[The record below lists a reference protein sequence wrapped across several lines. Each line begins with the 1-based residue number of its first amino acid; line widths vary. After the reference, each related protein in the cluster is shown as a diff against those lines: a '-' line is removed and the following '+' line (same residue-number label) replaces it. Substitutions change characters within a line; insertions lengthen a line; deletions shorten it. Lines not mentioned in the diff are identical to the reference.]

1 MDGSRAERTQYN
13 TYRGVADGDAVPGGC
28 LDVDVVVADGHV
40 GEGRPSRALECRE
53 EHLSPVLRELADD
66 AVAAVA
72 DEREDV
78 VHGEDG
84 LGLRADLEAAAVVGE
99 EADPAGARHGLG
111 AHHAVLAAGVPHLHG
126 DHGLGHLLR
135 RCSDEPEPENKLV
148 VASTCRSSPPAP
160 PYHVYLPQGT

>member
-1 MDGSRAERTQYN
+1 VVSVRTPCIYINLQGVTVVNYYFTRSFFTLFWNDKYKRTERTQYN

-28 LDVDVVVADGHV
+28 LDIDVVVADGHV
-40 GEGRPSRALECRE
+40 GEGRPSCALECRE
-53 EHLSPVLRELADD
+53 EHLPPVLRELADD

-84 LGLRADLEAAAVVGE
+84 LGLRANLETAAVVGE

-126 DHGLGHLLR
+126 DGLGHRLLR
-135 RCSDEPEPENKLV
+135 C
-148 VASTCRSSPPAP
+148 
-160 PYHVYLPQGT
+160 